1 VSQEAARSQADPEG
15 RARVMFSM
23 VPQFL
28 ISSMD
33 KQVSLLGLWTKRQQV
48 LDGGMLSFRN
58 SALFL
63 LYSPGFWLVL
73 PEHRA

>member
-1 VSQEAARSQADPEG
+1 MSQEAARSQADPEG

-33 KQVSLLGLWTKRQQV
+33 KQVSLLGLSLALVPCRQKLWFHLQV
-48 LDGGMLSFRN
+48 EERLGDGKTTHG
-58 SALFL
+58 
-63 LYSPGFWLVL
+63 
-73 PEHRA
+73 

>member
-1 VSQEAARSQADPEG
+1 MSQEAARSQADPEG

-33 KQVSLLGLWTKRQQV
+33 KQVSLLGE
-48 LDGGMLSFRN
+48 
-58 SALFL
+58 ALL
-63 LYSPGFWLVL
+63 LCLVAVSHGL
-73 PEHRA
+73 VASVSR

>member
-1 VSQEAARSQADPEG
+1 MSQEAARSQADPEG

-33 KQVSLLGLWTKRQQV
+33 KQVSLLGLSLALVPCRQKLWFHSGQV
-48 LDGGMLSFRN
+48 QPAEFVLRTHEPLMDG
-58 SALFL
+58 
-63 LYSPGFWLVL
+63 
-73 PEHRA
+73 